1 MAGAVAALLAVVVLQ
16 NSTTD
21 QSGGEGADA
30 STREYGI
37 LDYAPSRSATG
48 TDDLATDI
56 AETVATNGGSADGR
70 DDGRDNRRD
79 NETGL
84 AGGVPDT
91 AAAIE
96 GDSSK
101 LENVNGVTDAYQVSH
116 RRTRGFDRKLLAE
129 SGFDEAEIEKV
140 EQGMRDYA
148 KWLRDSSGGA
158 PPTASIKLSPEERDA
173 RRQAREGFLSD
184 VEYEAALFATGQQ
197 NAAVFARAKEGGE
210 AWDAGIRSGDTLVL
224 INGVRIFDL
233 MDFVDGLD
241 QLAAGET
248 HVLGVL
254 KGGEQ
259 TTITVPCCRP
269 GWGPVDM
276 TTTRPSGAGSAD

>member
-21 QSGGEGADA
+21 QSGGEGSDA
-30 STREYGI
+30 SPREYGS
-37 LDYAPSRSATG
+37 LDYAPSPSATG

-56 AETVATNGGSADGR
+56 AETAATNGGSADGR
-70 DDGRDNRRD
+70 DDGRDN
-79 NETGL
+79 ETGL
-84 AGGVPDT
+84 AGGVPGT
-91 AAAIE
+91 TAAIE

-101 LENVNGVTDAYQVSH
+101 LENVNGVTDAYQVSP
-116 RRTRGFDRKLLAE
+116 RPTRGFDRKLLAE
-129 SGFDEAEIEKV
+129 SEFDEAEIEKI
-140 EQGMRDYA
+140 EQGMRNYA

-158 PPTASIKLSPEERDA
+158 PPTASIKLSLEERDT

-233 MDFVDGLD
+233 MDFVDGRD

-276 TTTRPSGAGSAD
+276 TRTRPSGAGSVD